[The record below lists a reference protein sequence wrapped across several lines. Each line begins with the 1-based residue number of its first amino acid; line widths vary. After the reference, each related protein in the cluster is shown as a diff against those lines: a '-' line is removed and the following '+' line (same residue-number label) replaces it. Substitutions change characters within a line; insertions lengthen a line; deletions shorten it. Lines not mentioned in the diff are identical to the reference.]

1 MGLSLMTQRVQNHW
15 PPMKSKRKPRSC
27 SVLKEAK
34 EAGHLA
40 AAQGPALGLSLEDVV
55 GQLADANTYGKLGK
69 SIASMLTFLH
79 WRLWLHVRMSFSEET
94 RLKREGT
101 QGHHVCM
108 ASEREDS

>member
-1 MGLSLMTQRVQNHW
+1 M
-15 PPMKSKRKPRSC
+15 
-27 SVLKEAK
+27 LKEAK
-34 EAGHLA
+34 EAGHPA
-40 AAQGPALGLSLEDVV
+40 ATKGPALGLSREDAV

-79 WRLWLHVRMSFSEET
+79 WRLWLHMRMSFSEET

-101 QGHHVCM
+101 QGHHVCV